1 MSYKE
6 GDDKMSLTDDIVGQL
21 MNKTEN
27 ELPRLLKNGALAA
40 STFTE
45 GSKNVMKTTVS
56 STVSGIALVFKASQ
70 FTSKTIMQAT
80 GQMLKNPKYYKNN
93 ISISELEKNSDIRQV
108 DINLT
113 KTEMKYF
120 DKACR
125 KFGVKYN
132 AVVDRSDPKEPT
144 YYVFFRGKDT
154 AVVEKAMKETYE
166 TFLKEQAKPK
176 LSVRAKLAFFRDRVK
191 DRDNEQQ
198 ELGKEKYVHKSE
210 QQR

>member
-1 MSYKE
+1 MNYRQAKKGCMKHGSYHISKKE
-6 GDDKMSLTDDIVGQL
+6 
-21 MNKTEN
+21 NKETWE
-27 ELPRLLKNGALAA
+27 
-40 STFTE
+40 
-45 GSKNVMKTTVS
+45 
-56 STVSGIALVFKASQ
+56 
-70 FTSKTIMQAT
+70 
-80 GQMLKNPKYYKNN
+80 
-93 ISISELEKNSDIRQV
+93 IRQV

-198 ELGKEKYVHKSE
+198 ELGKEKHVHKSE

>member
-1 MSYKE
+1 
-6 GDDKMSLTDDIVGQL
+6 MSLTDDIVGQL

-40 STFTE
+40 RTFTE

-120 DKACR
+120 DKACMNITMR
-125 KFGVKYN
+125 
-132 AVVDRSDPKEPT
+132 
-144 YYVFFRGKDT
+144 
-154 AVVEKAMKETYE
+154 
-166 TFLKEQAKPK
+166 
-176 LSVRAKLAFFRDRVK
+176 
-191 DRDNEQQ
+191 
-198 ELGKEKYVHKSE
+198 
-210 QQR
+210 

>member
-1 MSYKE
+1 
-6 GDDKMSLTDDIVGQL
+6 
-21 MNKTEN
+21 
-27 ELPRLLKNGALAA
+27 
-40 STFTE
+40 
-45 GSKNVMKTTVS
+45 
-56 STVSGIALVFKASQ
+56 
-70 FTSKTIMQAT
+70 
-80 GQMLKNPKYYKNN
+80 MLKNPKYYKNN

-166 TFLKEQAKPK
+166 TFLKVQAKPK

-198 ELGKEKYVHKSE
+198 ELGKEKHVHKSE